1 MTNKIV
7 RANGTAIPSIKNV
20 VYTAKVN
27 ATEDLR
33 PGCVSSAMIEVE
45 VYGSQLN
52 APSYGEPLTYYTVDS
67 EGNETYIGTFYAEPS
82 IQSRATYS
90 FVAFDVVDK
99 LNVGFAERLL
109 AIQDNFPMTLAD
121 LVSEACAVAGVT
133 LATTSFPMASTTIK
147 SFYVENIKCKD
158 ILSYAAEIACRFVRC
173 DANEQIVF
181 DWYALDNAHRI
192 YPTSGANGSE
202 SYVAY
207 KQNGLNYQNY
217 SVANPGCVA
226 VKPLGTENA
235 AYIYPDTFEAAYA
248 EDPLGNGV
256 VTLYNLTAVDDGNG
270 GISLSGGISDTD
282 TGNGN
287 VEMEGS
293 GSASANNALVIAN
306 NILLTNADSATMS
319 AIAQHI
325 YTEMLTVPAYRP
337 ATVQLFPSEN
347 PYHAG
352 DIAKV
357 TDIQGVSFSMP
368 IMSCVVTQAAAKVE
382 ATGNESYDAMDYGT
396 DTAKQ
401 LRNLSNSIVQIDR
414 LKVGYAEIDTAVIDS
429 LEANGINADWINA
442 GALTIADRRGTG
454 SRIAFQAN
462 ASTGVVQMGSWY
474 ATEQG
479 IFSGDLSQ
487 QTTQDGT
494 KQYLSLSP
502 EYGFGI
508 CNYTVHETQEG
519 YIQPIYVWG
528 DSFNVESTT
537 FPDASGSESDF
548 VTDYVPTV
556 RENLKVYGG
565 VSANSFYSVNNGS
578 WRDIVAE
585 LDAKPTIG
593 FVDDSAARPTI
604 TIPSSGYVSI
614 TPPTLPTGAKII
626 SVAIVLWTSSDGAFN
641 IVPYGGNAQSAY
653 LIGTPGVSI
662 SGLRLRFWYEIGV

>member
-133 LATTSFPMASTTIK
+133 LATTNFPMASTTIK

-158 ILSYAAEIACRFVRC
+158 VLSYAAEIACRFVIC
-173 DANEQIVF
+173 DANEQIIF

-192 YPTSGANGSE
+192 YPTSGVNGSE

-235 AYIYPDTFEAAYA
+235 AYIYPDSFEAAYA

-256 VTLYNLTAVDDGNG
+256 ITLYNLIAVDNGNG

-325 YTEMLTVPAYRP
+325 YTEMLTVPVYRP
-337 ATVQLFPSEN
+337 ATAQLFPSEN
-347 PYHAG
+347 PYRAG

-382 ATGNESYDAMDYGT
+382 ATGNESYDTMDYGT

-442 GALTIADRRGTG
+442 GALTITDSRGTG

-462 ASTGVVQMGSWY
+462 ASTRVVQMGSWY
-474 ATEQG
+474 ATERG

-487 QTTQDGT
+487 QTAQDGT
-494 KQYLSLSP
+494 VDYIGLAP
-502 EYGFGI
+502 GDGFGL
-508 CNYTVHETQEG
+508 CRYTIRQDGTPV
-519 YIQPIYVWG
+519 YFW
-528 DSFNVESTT
+528 SKRFNVESAE
-537 FPDASGSESDF
+537 FPDSTQTDADF
-548 VTDYVPTV
+548 TTADFPVVEGD
-556 RENLKVYGG
+556 LKVYGG
-565 VSANSFYSVNNGS
+565 IAADAFYAVGNNKWTKLSA
-578 WRDIVAE
+578 
-585 LDAKPTIG
+585 IG
-593 FVDDSAARPTI
+593 YVDDSSARADI
-604 TIPSSGYVSI
+604 TATSGNYARI
-614 TPPTLPTGAKII
+614 DPPALPTGAKIT
-626 SVAIVLWTSSDGAFN
+626 SVAILDWDSATGAFS
-641 IVPYGGNAQSAY
+641 VMPYGASAVAAY
-653 LIGTPGVSI
+653 LLADSGVVVK
-662 SGLRLRFWYEIGV
+662 GLKLRFWYEVGV

>member
-27 ATEDLR
+27 ATVDLR

-45 VYGSQLN
+45 VYGSQLT

-99 LNVGFAERLL
+99 LNVGFSERLL
-109 AIQDNFPMTLAD
+109 AIQENFPMTLAD
-121 LVSEACAVAGVT
+121 LVSEACTVAGVT
-133 LATTSFPMASTTIK
+133 LATTNFPMASTTIK

-173 DANEQIVF
+173 DANEQIIF
-181 DWYALDNAHRI
+181 DWYALDNAHRV
-192 YPTSGANGSE
+192 YPTSGSNGGE

-256 VTLYNLTAVDDGNG
+256 ITLYNLIAVDDGNG
-270 GISLSGGISDTD
+270 GISLSGGIADTD

-325 YTEMLTVPAYRP
+325 YTEMLTVPVYRP
-337 ATVQLFPSEN
+337 AVAQLFPSEN
-347 PYHAG
+347 PYRAG

-368 IMSCVVTQAAAKVE
+368 IMSYVVTSAAAKVE

-429 LEANGINADWINA
+429 LEANGINADWINT
-442 GALTIADRRGTG
+442 GALVVKDENDNILFEAD
-454 SRIAFQAN
+454 
-462 ASTGVVQMGSWY
+462 V
-474 ATEQG
+474 
-479 IFSGDLSQ
+479 
-487 QTTQDGT
+487 GT
-494 KQYLSLSP
+494 KAVQIGKLLVDRFGLWGSLVNTERTNYGETGMAYITREPYMVTRASIRMSSALYPDSDSDTSFSTQYT
-502 EYGFGI
+502 G
-508 CNYTVHETQEG
+508 N
-519 YIQPIYVWG
+519 IQPNLYVG
-528 DSFNVESTT
+528 GSVAFTGGLYYVDQPYIVPSGGHHRELISEIDSLN
-537 FPDASGSESDF
+537 D
-548 VTDYVPTV
+548 
-556 RENLKVYGG
+556 R
-565 VSANSFYSVNNGS
+565 
-578 WRDIVAE
+578 
-585 LDAKPTIG
+585 PTIG
-593 FVDDSAARPTI
+593 YVDDASPRSTI
-604 TIPSSGYVSI
+604 TLTNGYASVVPPS
-614 TPPTLPTGAKII
+614 LPTGAKITSI
-626 SVAIVLWTSSDGAFN
+626 AIITYTSATGAFN
-641 IVPYGGNAQSAY
+641 PIPYGANATY
-653 LIGTPGVSI
+653 GYIIGESGAAI
-662 SGLRLRFWYEIGV
+662 DGLRLRFWYEVGV

>member
-27 ATEDLR
+27 ATVDLR

-45 VYGSQLN
+45 VYGSQLT

-99 LNVGFAERLL
+99 LNVGFSERLL
-109 AIQDNFPMTLAD
+109 AIQENFPMTLAD
-121 LVSEACAVAGVT
+121 LVSEACTVAGVT
-133 LATTSFPMASTTIK
+133 LATTNFPMASTTIK

-173 DANEQIVF
+173 DANEQIIF

-192 YPTSGANGSE
+192 YPTSGFSGGE

-256 VTLYNLTAVDDGNG
+256 ITLYNLIAVDDGNG
-270 GISLSGGISDTD
+270 GISLSGGIADTD

-325 YTEMLTVPAYRP
+325 YTEMLTVPVYRP
-337 ATVQLFPSEN
+337 ATAQLFPSEN
-347 PYHAG
+347 PYRAG

-368 IMSCVVTQAAAKVE
+368 IMSYVVTQAAAKVE

-442 GALTIADRRGTG
+442 GALTITDGRGQG

-462 ASTGVVQMGSWY
+462 ASTGVAQMGSWY
-474 ATEQG
+474 ATEIG
-479 IFSGDLSQ
+479 LFSGDVSQ

-494 KQYLSLSP
+494 LDYTGLNP
-502 EYGFGI
+502 DFGFGL
-508 CNYTVHETQEG
+508 CRYTLRQDGTPV
-519 YIQPIYVWG
+519 YFWAKR
-528 DSFNVESTT
+528 FNVESAE
-537 FPDASGSESDF
+537 FPDSTQTDADF
-548 VTDYVPTV
+548 TTDDIPVV
-556 RENLKVYGG
+556 DGDLKVYGG
-565 VSANSFYSVNNGS
+565 VAADAFYVVENSKWTKLS
-578 WRDIVAE
+578 
-585 LDAKPTIG
+585 PIG
-593 FVDDSAARPTI
+593 YVDDASARSTI
-604 TIPSSGYVSI
+604 TLTNGYASVVPPS
-614 TPPTLPTGAKII
+614 LPTGAKVTSIAII
-626 SVAIVLWTSSDGAFN
+626 SYTSASGGFN
-641 IVPYGGNAQSAY
+641 IMPYGANATYGYVIGNS
-653 LIGTPGVSI
+653 GTTI
-662 SGLRLRFWYEIGV
+662 DGLRLRFWYEVGV

>member
-7 RANGTAIPSIKNV
+7 RANGTAIQSIKNV

-45 VYGSQLN
+45 VYGSQLT

-109 AIQDNFPMTLAD
+109 AIQDSFPMTLAD
-121 LVSEACAVAGVT
+121 LVSEACSVAGVT
-133 LATTSFPMASTTIK
+133 LSTTNFPMASTTIK

-173 DANEQIVF
+173 DANEQIIF
-181 DWYALDNAHRI
+181 DWYTLDNAHRI
-192 YPTSGANGSE
+192 YPTSGSNGGE

-235 AYIYPDTFEAAYA
+235 AYIYPDSFEAAYA

-256 VTLYNLTAVDDGNG
+256 VTLYNLIAVDDGNG

-282 TGNGN
+282 AGNGN

-337 ATVQLFPSEN
+337 ATAQLFPSEN
-347 PYHAG
+347 PYRAG

-368 IMSCVVTQAAAKVE
+368 IMSFVVTQAAAKVE
-382 ATGNESYDAMDYGT
+382 ATGNESYDSMDYGT

-442 GALTIADRRGTG
+442 GALTIIDNRGTE

-462 ASTGVVQMGSWY
+462 ASTGVAQMGSWY

-487 QTTQDGT
+487 QTTQDGAVD
-494 KQYLSLSP
+494 YIGLSP
-502 EYGFGI
+502 EDGFGL
-508 CNYTVHETQEG
+508 CRYTILQDGTPV
-519 YIQPIYVWG
+519 YFW
-528 DSFNVESTT
+528 SKRFNVESAQ
-537 FPDASGSESDF
+537 FPDPTQTDADF
-548 VTDYVPTV
+548 ATDDIPVV
-556 RENLKVYGG
+556 DGNLKVYGG
-565 VSANSFYSVNNGS
+565 VAADAFYVVENSKWTKLSA
-578 WRDIVAE
+578 
-585 LDAKPTIG
+585 IG
-593 FVDDSAARPTI
+593 YVDDSSARADI
-604 TIPSSGYVSI
+604 TATSGNYARI
-614 TPPTLPTGAKII
+614 DPPALPTGAKIT
-626 SVAIVLWTSSDGAFN
+626 SVAILDWTSATGTFN
-641 IVPYGGNAQSAY
+641 VLPYGTSATVAY
-653 LIGTPGVSI
+653 LLADSGVVI
-662 SGLRLRFWYEIGV
+662 KGLKLRFWYEVGV

>member
-7 RANGTAIPSIKNV
+7 RANGTAIQSIKNV

-45 VYGSQLN
+45 VYGSQLT

-109 AIQDNFPMTLAD
+109 AIQDSFPMTLAD
-121 LVSEACAVAGVT
+121 LVSEACSVAGVT
-133 LATTSFPMASTTIK
+133 LSTTNFPMASTTIK

-192 YPTSGANGSE
+192 YPTSGSNGGE

-235 AYIYPDTFEAAYA
+235 AYIYPDSFEAAYA

-256 VTLYNLTAVDDGNG
+256 VTLYNLIAVDDGNG

-337 ATVQLFPSEN
+337 ATAQLFPSEN
-347 PYHAG
+347 PYRAG

-368 IMSCVVTQAAAKVE
+368 IMSFVVTQAAAKVE
-382 ATGNESYDAMDYGT
+382 ATGNESYDSMDYGT

-442 GALTIADRRGTG
+442 GALTIIDNRGTG

-462 ASTGVVQMGSWY
+462 ASTGVAQMGSWY

-487 QTTQDGT
+487 QTTQDGAVD
-494 KQYLSLSP
+494 YIGLSP
-502 EYGFGI
+502 EDGFGL
-508 CNYTVHETQEG
+508 CRYTILQDGTPV
-519 YIQPIYVWG
+519 YFW
-528 DSFNVESTT
+528 SKRLNVESAQ
-537 FPDASGSESDF
+537 FPDPTQTDADF
-548 VTDYVPTV
+548 ATDDIPVV
-556 RENLKVYGG
+556 DGDLKVYGG
-565 VSANSFYSVNNGS
+565 VASDAFYIVENSKWTKLSA
-578 WRDIVAE
+578 
-585 LDAKPTIG
+585 IG
-593 FVDDSAARPTI
+593 YVDDSSARADI
-604 TIPSSGYVSI
+604 TATSGNYARI
-614 TPPTLPTGAKII
+614 DPPALPTGAKIT
-626 SVAIVLWTSSDGAFN
+626 SVAILDWTSATGTFN
-641 IVPYGGNAQSAY
+641 VLPYGTSATVAY
-653 LIGTPGVSI
+653 LLADSGVVI
-662 SGLRLRFWYEIGV
+662 KGLKLRFWYEVGV

>member
-7 RANGTAIPSIKNV
+7 RANGAAIQSIKNV

-27 ATEDLR
+27 ATVDLR

-67 EGNETYIGTFYAEPS
+67 EGNETYIGKFYAEPS

-133 LATTSFPMASTTIK
+133 LATTNFPMASTTIK

-173 DANEQIVF
+173 DANEQIIF

-192 YPTSGANGSE
+192 YPTSGTNGSE

-235 AYIYPDTFEAAYA
+235 AYIYPDSFEAAYA

-256 VTLYNLTAVDDGNG
+256 ITLYNLIAVDDGNG

-337 ATVQLFPSEN
+337 ATAQLFPSEN
-347 PYHAG
+347 PYRAG

-368 IMSCVVTQAAAKVE
+368 IMSFVVTQAAAKVE
-382 ATGNESYDAMDYGT
+382 ATGNESYDMMDYGT

-442 GALTIADRRGTG
+442 GALTIIDNRGTG

-462 ASTGVVQMGSWY
+462 ASTGVAQMGSWY

-494 KQYLSLSP
+494 VDYIGLSP
-502 EYGFGI
+502 EDGFGL
-508 CNYTVHETQEG
+508 CRYTIRQDGTPV
-519 YIQPIYVWG
+519 YFW
-528 DSFNVESTT
+528 SKRFNVESAE
-537 FPDASGSESDF
+537 FPDATQTDADF
-548 VTDYVPTV
+548 ATDDIPVV
-556 RENLKVYGG
+556 DGDLKVYGG
-565 VSANSFYSVNNGS
+565 VAADAFYVVENSKWTKLSA
-578 WRDIVAE
+578 
-585 LDAKPTIG
+585 IG
-593 FVDDSAARPTI
+593 YVDDSSARADI
-604 TIPSSGYVSI
+604 TATSGNYARI
-614 TPPTLPTGAKII
+614 DPPALPTGAKIT
-626 SVAIVLWTSSDGAFN
+626 SVAILDWTSATGAFS
-641 IVPYGGNAQSAY
+641 VMPYGTSAVAAY
-653 LIGTPGVSI
+653 LLADSGVVI
-662 SGLRLRFWYEIGV
+662 KGLKLRFWYEVGV

>member
-7 RANGTAIPSIKNV
+7 RANGTAIQSIKNV

-45 VYGSQLN
+45 VYGSQLT

-109 AIQDNFPMTLAD
+109 AIQDSFPMTLAD

-133 LATTSFPMASTTIK
+133 LATTNFPMASTTIK

-173 DANEQIVF
+173 DANEQIIF

-192 YPTSGANGSE
+192 YPTSGSSGGE

-235 AYIYPDTFEAAYA
+235 AYIYPDSVEAAYA

-256 VTLYNLTAVDDGNG
+256 VTLYNLIAVDDGNG
-270 GISLSGGISDTD
+270 GISLSGGIADTD

-293 GSASANNALVIAN
+293 GSASASNALVIAN

-325 YTEMLTVPAYRP
+325 YTEMLTIPAYRP
-337 ATVQLFPSEN
+337 ATAQLFPSEN
-347 PYHAG
+347 PYRAG

-368 IMSCVVTQAAAKVE
+368 IMSFVVTQAAAKVE
-382 ATGNESYDAMDYGT
+382 ATGNESYDTMDYGT

-442 GALTIADRRGTG
+442 GALTIIDNRGTE

-462 ASTGVVQMGSWY
+462 ASTGVAQMGSWY

-487 QTTQDGT
+487 QTTQDGAVD
-494 KQYLSLSP
+494 YIGLSP
-502 EYGFGI
+502 EDGFGL
-508 CNYTVHETQEG
+508 CRYTILQDGTPV
-519 YIQPIYVWG
+519 YFW
-528 DSFNVESTT
+528 SKRLNVESAQ
-537 FPDASGSESDF
+537 FPDPTQTDADF
-548 VTDYVPTV
+548 ATDDIPVV
-556 RENLKVYGG
+556 DGDLKVYGG
-565 VSANSFYSVNNGS
+565 VASDAFYIVENSKWTKLSA
-578 WRDIVAE
+578 
-585 LDAKPTIG
+585 IG
-593 FVDDSAARPTI
+593 YVDDSSARADI
-604 TIPSSGYVSI
+604 TATSGNYARI
-614 TPPTLPTGAKII
+614 EPPTLPTGAKIT
-626 SVAIVLWTSSDGAFN
+626 SVAILDWTSATGTFN
-641 IVPYGGNAQSAY
+641 VLPYGTSATVAY
-653 LIGTPGVSI
+653 LLADSGVVI
-662 SGLRLRFWYEIGV
+662 KGLKLRFWYEVGV

>member
-7 RANGTAIPSIKNV
+7 RANGTAIQSIKNV

-45 VYGSQLN
+45 VYGSQLT

-109 AIQDNFPMTLAD
+109 AIQDSFPMTLAD
-121 LVSEACAVAGVT
+121 LVSEACSVAGVT
-133 LATTSFPMASTTIK
+133 LSTTNFPMASTTIK

-173 DANEQIVF
+173 DANEQIIF
-181 DWYALDNAHRI
+181 DWYTLDNAHRI
-192 YPTSGANGSE
+192 YPTSGSNGGE

-235 AYIYPDTFEAAYA
+235 AYIYPDSFEAAYA

-256 VTLYNLTAVDDGNG
+256 VTLYNLIAVDDGNG

-282 TGNGN
+282 AGNGN

-325 YTEMLTVPAYRP
+325 YTEMLTIPAYRP
-337 ATVQLFPSEN
+337 ATAQLFPSEN
-347 PYHAG
+347 PYRAG

-368 IMSCVVTQAAAKVE
+368 IMSFVVTQAAAKVE
-382 ATGNESYDAMDYGT
+382 ATGNESYDSMDYGT

-442 GALTIADRRGTG
+442 GALTIIDNRGTE

-462 ASTGVVQMGSWY
+462 ASTGVAQMGSWY

-487 QTTQDGT
+487 QTTQDGAVD
-494 KQYLSLSP
+494 YIGLSP
-502 EYGFGI
+502 EDGFGL
-508 CNYTVHETQEG
+508 CRYTILQDGTPV
-519 YIQPIYVWG
+519 YFW
-528 DSFNVESTT
+528 SKRFNVESAQ
-537 FPDASGSESDF
+537 FPDPTQTDADF
-548 VTDYVPTV
+548 ATDDIPVV
-556 RENLKVYGG
+556 DGNLKVYGG
-565 VSANSFYSVNNGS
+565 VAADAFYVVENSKWTKLSA
-578 WRDIVAE
+578 
-585 LDAKPTIG
+585 IG
-593 FVDDSAARPTI
+593 YVDDSSARADI
-604 TIPSSGYVSI
+604 TATSGNYARI
-614 TPPTLPTGAKII
+614 DPPALPTGAKIT
-626 SVAIVLWTSSDGAFN
+626 SVAILDWTSATGTFN
-641 IVPYGGNAQSAY
+641 VLPYGTSATVAY
-653 LIGTPGVSI
+653 LLADSGVVI
-662 SGLRLRFWYEIGV
+662 KGLKLRFWYEVGV

>member
-20 VYTAKVN
+20 VYTARVN
-27 ATEDLR
+27 ATVDLR

-45 VYGSQLN
+45 VYGSQLT
-52 APSYGEPLTYYTVDS
+52 APSYGEPLTYFTVDS

-173 DANEQIVF
+173 DANEQIIF

-192 YPTSGANGSE
+192 YPTSGSSGGE

-256 VTLYNLTAVDDGNG
+256 ITLYNLTAVDDGNG

-306 NILLTNADSATMS
+306 NILLTNADSSTMS

-325 YTEMLTVPAYRP
+325 YTEMLTVPAYHP

-347 PYHAG
+347 PYRAG

-368 IMSCVVTQAAAKVE
+368 IMSYVVTSAAAKVE

-442 GALTIADRRGTG
+442 GALTITDSRGTG
-454 SRIAFQAN
+454 RRIAFQAN

-494 KQYLSLSP
+494 VDYIGLSP
-502 EYGFGI
+502 KQGFGL
-508 CNYTVHETQEG
+508 CRYTVQQDG
-519 YIQPIYVWG
+519 SAVYFWAYR
-528 DSFNVESTT
+528 FNVEDAA
-537 FPDASGSESDF
+537 FPDAAQSSSDF
-548 VTDYVPTV
+548 VTDTIPIVDGKLRVTDGVAASGFYVV
-556 RENLKVYGG
+556 EN
-565 VSANSFYSVNNGS
+565 NT

-626 SVAIVLWTSSDGAFN
+626 SVAIVSWTSSDGAFN
-641 IVPYGGNAQSAY
+641 IVPYGNNAQAAY